1 VRVYPGRNRIGLSWI
16 LIDPN
21 VVSTKIYWNNRSD
34 SIEVAVEPAPGIDSM
49 DVVFPNM
56 AEGAYLFECFTYD
69 NEGNQSVKVEASGHV
84 YGDLYV
90 NSLLPKPI
98 EQTVYGVDTTQ
109 IYWGSGEEEMVGT
122 EVVYTKKGGTL
133 SHLFVPAADA
143 LTKLPELEGTDFQ
156 YRTLFL
162 PDTMA
167 IDTFYTEYITV
178 SLIDPDKN
186 LVATD
191 QDTYWQASEPD
202 RSDFKTWTTIDLGV
216 RSWINKVY
224 LFWREVKHWTS
235 IGRICPAYT

>member
-1 VRVYPGRNRIGLSWI
+1 
-16 LIDPN
+16 
-21 VVSTKIYWNNRSD
+21 
-34 SIEVAVEPAPGIDSM
+34 
-49 DVVFPNM
+49 
-56 AEGAYLFECFTYD
+56 
-69 NEGNQSVKVEASGHV
+69 
-84 YGDLYV
+84 
-90 NSLLPKPI
+90 
-98 EQTVYGVDTTQ
+98 
-109 IYWGSGEEEMVGT
+109 
-122 EVVYTKKGGTL
+122 
-133 SHLFVPAADA
+133 VPAADA

-178 SLIDPDKN
+178 SLIDPDNN

-224 LFWREVKHWTS
+224 PFWRQVKQWTS